1 MGFYLGIGGV
11 VTFKNGVSFVTTLYK
26 RYYASIGKD
35 VDLSSEISS
44 MTNTNFMNLIM
55 DKDGNFNT
63 STIVY
68 SMMINGGYGGTVFTK
83 DYTMDRM
90 RTIEKEYLLPGDLI
104 SFSSNSATNQYL
116 YLGDITIDSAKYK
129 NALLVF
135 TTTAGVKLVYGSDA
149 DALLDKFIGYN
160 RFAIIR
166 PSLYF

>member
-1 MGFYLGIGGV
+1 MKKGQKKRIWTKEQKIEIIEKHL
-11 VTFKNGVSFVTTLYK
+11 KEHVSV
-26 RYYASIGKD
+26 
-35 VDLSSEISS
+35 
-44 MTNTNFMNLIM
+44 
-55 DKDGNFNT
+55 
-63 STIVY
+63 
-68 SMMINGGYGGTVFTK
+68 
-83 DYTMDRM
+83 

-116 YLGDITIDSAKYK
+116 YLGDITIDSVKYE